1 MKLLVIEDEKALAA
15 DIKAYLE
22 GDAWECEVVHNYAD
36 AHYRLGLYDYDCVV
50 VDLTLPDGNGLTL
63 IEELKKKRSDT
74 GIIIIS
80 ARNSL
85 DDKIQGLELGSD
97 DYITK
102 PFHLSELNARIDA
115 LMRRRQSN
123 GQREW
128 VVGDLTIFREERKMK
143 VNERDLDLTHKE
155 YDLLLYLITNRNRVL
170 TKEALAEY
178 LWGDEVDFA
187 DSLDFIYAHIKNIR
201 KKIAALGGHDS
212 IQTRYGVGYQFKAP

>member
-1 MKLLVIEDEKALAA
+1 MKLLIIEDEKALAA
-15 DIKAYLE
+15 DIKAYLNGE
-22 GDAWECEVVHNYAD
+22 AWECEVVHNYAD

-63 IEELKKKRSDT
+63 IKELKKKHSDA

-80 ARNSL
+80 ARDSL
-85 DDKIQGLELGSD
+85 DDKIHGLELGSD

-123 GQREW
+123 GQQEW
-128 VVGDLTIFREERKMK
+128 EVGDLTIYREERRMT
-143 VNERDLDLTHKE
+143 VNGKNLDLTHKE

-178 LWGDEVDFA
+178 LWGDEVDYA

-201 KKIAALGGHDS
+201 KKIAVLGGKDS
-212 IQTRYGVGYQFKAP
+212 IQTRYGVGYQFKT